1 MKFDISFDLQ
11 KTFENRN
18 RKKNDKQIIFA
29 NKPNLQLL
37 KNKQTHFCQK
47 KSRIVVSGL
56 VA

>member
-1 MKFDISFDLQ
+1 MKFDISFDRLRI
-11 KTFENRN
+11 EIE
-18 RKKNDKQIIFA
+18 KKNDKQIIFA